1 MTGWLLKIRRRANT
15 TTIVALAVGFAFVA
29 LFILLYIYGAT
40 STPAKIA
47 GQITQFKDVE
57 LSYDTYQNFGISP
70 LCGCMADKKAEEWR
84 GITFLARHVQI
95 ARSGDS
101 PMTGY
106 MITSATPEII
116 NWTPLLFRL
125 RATVYSISLPK
136 TEPFDPEQLVHN
148 QLPPTARIDESKDVG
163 IKDFLMFIT
172 DKPLNISLLG
182 RLPLGGWIP
191 TKGSTVALRTQKSM
205 HGDAYSRNDAS
216 IEESYVPYN
225 KSVINEKDDHIEFSE
240 TIDLPLGDFL
250 GPDVVLWSE
259 DSAAVV
265 TAEKEVFPPIQNTES
280 DRYNVKAIVVGD
292 SAFSVRVA
300 VEAFEKDEIQKYI
313 AEFAPRDGKVFLPRR
328 VRDSGKIVLA
338 ITDPTGQTPD
348 FNQIYRHIKENPI
361 IWVRSPTVDGYEN
374 EWNFRYPPLP
384 PNEGFN
390 IFGPVSSLT
399 LGSALGS
406 IMIGS
411 KQYPITASSSLSLKN
426 IHSLDVDGGVISV
439 PVRLDTGKKQ
449 ANVQLQATSEVFIND
464 EPLNNRLDEH
474 RTFSSY
480 MLFVSPIISVLSLLV
495 SLSSLIFK
503 RKK

>member
-1 MTGWLLKIRRRANT
+1 
-15 TTIVALAVGFAFVA
+15 
-29 LFILLYIYGAT
+29 
-40 STPAKIA
+40 
-47 GQITQFKDVE
+47 
-57 LSYDTYQNFGISP
+57 
-70 LCGCMADKKAEEWR
+70 MADKKAEEWR

-101 PMTGY
+101 PMTGF
-106 MITSATPEII
+106 MITSATPEIT

-136 TEPFDPEQLVHN
+136 TEPFNPEQLIHN
-148 QLPPTARIDESKDVG
+148 QLPATTRIDQSKDVG

-182 RLPLGGWIP
+182 SIPLGGWIP
-191 TKGSTVALRTQKSM
+191 AKGSTVTLKTQKSM

-216 IEESYVPYN
+216 IEESYGPYN
-225 KSVINEKDDHIEFSE
+225 ESLIKEKDGQIEFSE

-250 GPDVVLWSE
+250 GPNVVLWS
-259 DSAAVV
+259 DDNSAVV
-265 TAEKEVFPPIQNTES
+265 TAEKEVFPPIQNTEP
-280 DRYNVKAIVVGD
+280 DRYHIKAIVIGD

-300 VEAFEKDEIQKYI
+300 CEAFEKDEIQKYI
-313 AEFAPRDGKVFLPRR
+313 SEFAPRDGKVFLPRR
-328 VRDSGKIVLA
+328 VRDSGKIVLH

-348 FNQIYRHIKENPI
+348 FSQIYRHIKENPV
-361 IWVRSPTVDGYEN
+361 IWVKSPTVDGYES

-390 IFGPVSSLT
+390 IFGPVSSLK
-399 LGSALGS
+399 LSSALGS

-411 KQYPITASSSLSLKN
+411 KQYPITAESSLSLKN

-439 PVRLDTGKKQ
+439 PVQLDVGKKQ
-449 ANVQLQATSEVFIND
+449 ANVQLQATSEILIND
-464 EPLNNRLDEH
+464 EPLNKRLDEH
-474 RTFSSY
+474 RNFSRY

-495 SLSSLIFK
+495 SVSSLIFK
-503 RKK
+503 KKR

>member
-1 MTGWLLKIRRRANT
+1 
-15 TTIVALAVGFAFVA
+15 
-29 LFILLYIYGAT
+29 
-40 STPAKIA
+40 
-47 GQITQFKDVE
+47 
-57 LSYDTYQNFGISP
+57 
-70 LCGCMADKKAEEWR
+70 MADKKAEEWR
-84 GITFLARHVQI
+84 GITFLARHLQI
-95 ARSGDS
+95 ARSGEN

-106 MITSATPEII
+106 MITSATPEITSWMPI
-116 NWTPLLFRL
+116 LFKL

-136 TEPFDPEQLVHN
+136 TEPFAPEQLIHN
-148 QLPPTARIDESKDVG
+148 QLPATARIDESKDLG

-182 RLPLGGWIP
+182 SIPLGGWIP
-191 TKGSTVALRTQKSM
+191 ANGSTVTLKTQKSM

-225 KSVINEKDDHIEFSE
+225 KSAIKEKDNHLEFSE

-250 GPDVVLWSE
+250 GPDVVLWSD
-259 DSAAVV
+259 DSSAVI
-265 TAEKEVFPPIQNTES
+265 TAEKDVFPPIQNTDSE
-280 DRYNVKAIVVGD
+280 RYNIKAIVVGD

-300 VEAFEKDEIQKYI
+300 CEAFESDEIQTYI
-313 AEFAPRDGKVFLPRR
+313 SELAPRDGKVFLPRR
-328 VRDSGKIVLA
+328 VRDSGKIVLS

-348 FNQIYRHIKENPI
+348 FTQIYRHIKENPV
-361 IWVRSPTVDGYEN
+361 IWVKSPTVDGYEN

-399 LGSALGS
+399 LSSALGS

-411 KQYPITASSSLSLKN
+411 KQYPITAASSLSLKN
-426 IHSLDVDGGVISV
+426 IHSLDVDSGVISV
-439 PVRLDTGKKQ
+439 PVQLDTGKKQ

-464 EPLNNRLDEH
+464 EPLNKRLDEH

-495 SLSSLIFK
+495 SVCSLIFK
-503 RKK
+503 KKR